1 MTKAIR
7 KHLGD
12 FVALTVLVVIAI
24 AVSVYILAN
33 QEARSRVPFLEPKA
47 FKLTAELS
55 DAQAVTPGQGQSIRV
70 AGVQVGKLTKVD
82 LKNGVAVVTME
93 IEPEY
98 EDKLAITSNATALL
112 RPRTGLKDM
121 FIELDP
127 GSGGRRLK
135 DGDQLPVENTAPDVD
150 PDEVLAALDYD
161 TRQYLQLL
169 INGAGKGLK
178 GRGDD
183 LNATFK
189 ALEPTNR
196 DLRRVTGAVA
206 ERRSDLKKLIADY
219 GDLTNTLGKKD
230 EEIAKLVS
238 ESEAVFSAFASQNEN
253 IASAVSKLPPT
264 LRQTRDTLVKAE
276 EFGRV
281 LGPAMES
288 LRAPFRQLDV
298 ANREII
304 PFVTEAEPLVR
315 EDIRPFVRNA
325 RPYVRNLK
333 PAAVNLARA
342 LPDLKTSFYELN
354 RFFNMLSYNPK
365 GREPVTGNELR
376 DRERDE
382 GYLFWLGWVVQ
393 NTNSLFNTSDA
404 QGALRRAL
412 AGFNCST
419 IRELVATNPAA
430 GPVVGFTNALN
441 TTGICGQTGGP
452 APIDTGPVTGP
463 VGEITSPLPL
473 GPLPALK
480 KKQDAGEAAKSA
492 AAAPT
497 RGKPVVPTAAATGEG
512 R

>member
-1 MTKAIR
+1 MTTAIR

-47 FKLTAELS
+47 FKLTAEFS

-70 AGVQVGKLTKVD
+70 AGVQVGKLTKVN
-82 LKNGVAVVTME
+82 LKNGVAVVSME

-121 FIELDP
+121 FVELEP

-135 DGDQLPVENTAPDVD
+135 DGDQIPVENTAPDVD

-161 TRQYLQLL
+161 TRQYLQILV
-169 INGAGKGLK
+169 NGVGKGLK

-183 LNATFK
+183 LNQTFK
-189 ALEPTNR
+189 QLEPTNR

-206 ERRSDLKKLIADY
+206 ERREDLKKLIADY

-288 LRAPFRQLDV
+288 LRPPFRQLDV
-298 ANREII
+298 ANREVI
-304 PFVTEAEPLVR
+304 PFVTEAAPLIR
-315 EDIRPFVRNA
+315 DDIRPFVRNA

-333 PAAVNLARA
+333 PASVNLARA
-342 LPDLKTSFYELN
+342 LPDLKTSFYEIN
-354 RFFNMLSYNPK
+354 RFFNMLAYNPK
-365 GREPVTGNELR
+365 GREPVTGNRLQ

-382 GYLFWLGWVVQ
+382 GYLFWLGWVAQ
-393 NTNSLFNTSDA
+393 NTNSIFNTSDS

-412 AGFNCST
+412 AGISCDT
-419 IRELVATNPAA
+419 IRERVAGTPAS
-430 GPVVGFTNALN
+430 GPLIGYSNALN
-441 TTGICGQTGGP
+441 TTGICGPTGGKP
-452 APIDTGPVTGP
+452 PVDTGPVTGP
-463 VGEITSPLPL
+463 VGELPSPVPL
-473 GPLPALK
+473 GPVTDLLPK
-480 KKQDAGEAAKSA
+480 RDSSA
-492 AAAPT
+492 SESNA
-497 RGKPVVPTAAATGEG
+497 KPVAETGEG